1 MSIENTDASGGLSED
16 AAEAALLASLDGPG
30 DQNDND
36 DGNDEDLD
44 DADDHQDDDPDLN
57 DADDGDEHQD
67 DDDDQGQDDD
77 DNDAGDPDEANKAPA
92 LDDDAVVQVEIGGE
106 ARDFT
111 LGSLKA
117 LAEREETITARGQ
130 EAEVVGGRAAATLQA
145 ALELAREDLAPY
157 ANVDWLVLQNQME
170 PAEFEWHR
178 QNAGKAQER
187 FNKLVG
193 AAQGFESVMAERKQ
207 VETARAAKDC
217 VKVLTDPKQ
226 GIPGWSD
233 KLYGEI
239 MSFGVSAGLPEAD
252 VAGITNPAVI
262 KLLHKAMLFERG
274 QKVATTKVKAAPTK
288 VIKGSQRN
296 EGGRRA
302 VDTKKA
308 EARLGR
314 TGSDEDAVAVLMG
327 RWS

>member
-1 MSIENTDASGGLSED
+1 MSIETTDASGGLSED
-16 AAEAALLASLDGPG
+16 AAEAALLAGLNGPSD

-36 DGNDEDLD
+36 DGNDEDFD
-44 DADDHQDDDPDLN
+44 DADDNQDDDDQDLN
-57 DADDGDEHQD
+57 EADDGD
-67 DDDDQGQDDD
+67 DQGQEDDD
-77 DNDAGDPDEANKAPA
+77 KGQEDDANDPDEANEAPA

-117 LAEREETITARGQ
+117 LAEREEVITARGQ

-145 ALELAREDLAPY
+145 ALALAQEDLAPY

-178 QNAGKAQER
+178 ANAGKAQER
-187 FNKLVG
+187 YNKLVG
-193 AAQGFESVMAERKQ
+193 AAQGFEQVMTERKQ

-239 MSFGVSAGLPEAD
+239 MSFGVTAGLPEAD
-252 VAGITNPAVI
+252 VAAITNPAVI

-274 QKVATTKVKAAPTK
+274 QKVATKKVKAAPTK